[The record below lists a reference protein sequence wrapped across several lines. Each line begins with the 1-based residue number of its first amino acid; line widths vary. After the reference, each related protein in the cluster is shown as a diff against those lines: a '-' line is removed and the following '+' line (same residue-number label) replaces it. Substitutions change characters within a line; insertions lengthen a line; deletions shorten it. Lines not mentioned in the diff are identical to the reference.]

1 MRQNHNI
8 GENTLPTETHASG
21 ALTRWTKQ
29 AWLGGS
35 VLIACLTSTSVGMA
49 SADVP
54 DVNSAATLRA
64 KYGELRVELSNN
76 QFKLPLYLDSRQT
89 SGDLRGDIHAVV
101 DYPFAMVSTALQGAP
116 HWGDIL
122 FLHLNVKYCHASAD
136 KQGNRLTIYIGRK
149 YDQPLDAAYR
159 VEFIYIVAAK
169 TPDYLQVVLK
179 AENGPVGTKDYRIML
194 EAASL
199 NEGQT
204 FIHLS
209 YSYVFGIAARLAAQA
224 YFSTLGSAKV
234 GFTIIGSQPDGQ
246 PIYVD
251 DMRAALERNTMRYY
265 LAIEAYLG
273 AFSAPQ
279 EEQLEKRLQSWFAST
294 ERYPLQLH
302 EETQSEYLDM
312 KHKEYRRQQVER

>member
-1 MRQNHNI
+1 MK
-8 GENTLPTETHASG
+8 P
-21 ALTRWTKQ
+21 
-29 AWLGGS
+29 AWGGS
-35 VLIACLTSTSVGMA
+35 VLIACLAWTSAGVA
-49 SADVP
+49 RANVP
-54 DVNSAATLRA
+54 DVKAAATLRA
-64 KYGELRVELSNN
+64 KYGELRDKLSNN

-101 DYPFAMVSTALQGAP
+101 DYPFAKVSAALKGAP

-122 FLHLNVKYCHASAD
+122 FLHLNVKYCRASED
-136 KQGNRLTIYIGRK
+136 KQGNRLTVYIGRK

-159 VEFIYIVAAK
+159 VEFIYSVAAE

-179 AENGPVGTKDYRIML
+179 AEDGPVSTKDYRIML
-194 EAASL
+194 EATPL
-199 NEGQT
+199 DGGQT
-204 FIHLS
+204 FLHLS
-209 YSYVFGIAARLAAQA
+209 YSYAFGFAARLATQI

-234 GFTIIGSQPDGQ
+234 GFTVIGKQPDGQ

-265 LAIEAYLG
+265 LAIDAYLG

-279 EEQLEKRLQSWFAST
+279 DEQLEKRLRSWFTST

-302 EETQSEYLDM
+302 EETQNEYLAM